1 MKRLLYS
8 ILLINSVKPIFW
20 DSAVTFDIQELS
32 VIRERAGKACLS
44 ELDKTNSPMIM
55 ALSGSKG
62 SNINISQVIIITAHM
77 LKKGQIMDVYFNNV

>member
-1 MKRLLYS
+1 M
-8 ILLINSVKPIFW
+8 
-20 DSAVTFDIQELS
+20 TFDIQELS

-62 SNINISQVIIITAHM
+62 SNINISQVIIITPHM
-77 LKKGQIMDVYFNNV
+77 LKKGQMDVYFNNV